1 VIDIV
6 DPCIVWIE
14 EENKEQEIKKK
25 SKLKKKSKQGE
36 DSKKIEIIII
46 SQFLDPPIIYKR

>member
-1 VIDIV
+1 MIDIV

-25 SKLKKKSKQGE
+25 SNFFKKSKQGE

>member
-1 VIDIV
+1 VIDIL

-25 SKLKKKSKQGE
+25 SNFFKKSKQGE

>member
-14 EENKEQEIKKK
+14 DENKEQEIKKK
-25 SKLKKKSKQGE
+25 SNFKKKINKG
-36 DSKKIEIIII
+36 KI
-46 SQFLDPPIIYKR
+46 LKRLK

>member
-1 VIDIV
+1 MIDIV

-25 SKLKKKSKQGE
+25 SNLKKKSKQGE

>member
-25 SKLKKKSKQGE
+25 SKLKKKVNKG
-36 DSKKIEIIII
+36 KI
-46 SQFLDPPIIYKR
+46 LKRLKLLLYLNS

>member
-25 SKLKKKSKQGE
+25 SNFLKKSKQGE

>member
-1 VIDIV
+1 MIDIV

-25 SKLKKKSKQGE
+25 SNFKKKSKQGE

>member
-1 VIDIV
+1 MIDIV

-25 SKLKKKSKQGE
+25 SKLKKKVNKGKIL
-36 DSKKIEIIII
+36 KKLKLLLYLN
-46 SQFLDPPIIYKR
+46 S

>member
-1 VIDIV
+1 MIDIV

-25 SKLKKKSKQGE
+25 SNFLKKSKQGE